1 MFEHGV
7 EIIAADLAFWSLAL
21 KNPSYP
27 ISQLG
32 ALSLELSDKFR
43 ALAIMQLLSDGS
55 SDLFLHNLI
64 RSGRT
69 RELYLQRLAAEG
81 VKGEHH
87 QVSGRHRPLVALI
100 AAGDL
105 ERART
110 IAELSPAQYC
120 EGHEYEDDYCYAQLL
135 SHLLMANAVADARS
149 NALIGQF
156 EAWLDGESNVR
167 LELCRALL
175 QRDQAAF
182 DEAFEGL
189 LLDHESTI
197 EADRA
202 RGQHEDDAARAE
214 HLVMIE
220 GLAML
225 RLAQRQGLQT
235 ADDYRYC
242 PSLARAPM
250 KVPFPG
256 E

>member
-43 ALAIMQLLSDGS
+43 ALAIMQLLTEGS
-55 SDLFLHNLI
+55 TDLFLHNLI

-69 RELYLQRLAAEG
+69 RELYLQRLAADG
-81 VKGEHH
+81 VSGQHH
-87 QVSGRHRPLVALI
+87 QASGRYRPLISLI
-100 AAGDL
+100 AAGDI
-105 ERART
+105 ERARH
-110 IAELSPAQYC
+110 ISELSPSEFQLS
-120 EGHEYEDDYCYAQLL
+120 HEYEDDYCYAQLL
-135 SHLLMANAVADARS
+135 SHLLLDNAAEDARS
-149 NALIGQF
+149 SALLSQF
-156 EAWLDGESNVR
+156 EGWLEDASNVR
-167 LELCRALL
+167 LDLCQALL

-182 DEAFEGL
+182 DDAFEGL
-189 LLDHESTI
+189 LLDHEESI
-197 EADRA
+197 EVEHA
-202 RGQHEDDAARAE
+202 RGQHEDDAVRAE
-214 HLVMIE
+214 RLVMIE